1 MEREQWWYFTFGC
14 GQKHAGHYV
23 KFFGRYYEARE
34 KMFATFGKQWAF
46 QYSEEEWNAWAERC
60 RKDGMEWMI
69 ETELKSC

>member
-46 QYSEEEWNAWAERC
+46 QYSEDEWNA
-60 RKDGMEWMI
+60 
-69 ETELKSC
+69 

>member
-14 GQKHAGHYV
+14 GQKHARHYV
-23 KFFGRYYEARE
+23 KIFGTFDEARK
-34 KMFATFGKQWAF
+34 KMFERYGAEWAF

-69 ETELKSC
+69 ETELRS